1 MHFDARVAKAL
12 EADAYIVIDGCQGL
26 RLVASNSCKSW
37 IYRYKS
43 PIDGRMRQFKIGEW
57 PDISF
62 PSAVAEW
69 ESLRGQRDTGR
80 DPSLER
86 KSKRKEKQIQ
96 ATLAKEGVYTVERL
110 VEDYIAEY
118 VTHHRIPAN
127 AKALASRLR
136 RGIAQIASLEPSCV
150 TRSVAFDLVQ
160 RLADTPMAAASV
172 KQELGAA
179 WEFAYDRG
187 RLSEDVPNWWRQ
199 IMKGRLQSKGALR
212 DGVHKGTDK
221 RVLTEEEIG
230 RLIVKDYALL
240 SPPIQDVLTL
250 YLWTAARG
258 SEICALHADHISE
271 EDGVLWATLLK
282 SETKNR
288 KRVAAT
294 DFRFPLVGRAESAI
308 RARLEAN
315 PGGFLFPGRH
325 ASGHIQQTNVQTQVH
340 SKQPYS
346 KTRPDWQRQR
356 LSVTRWSPHDLRRT
370 SRTLLAKIGCPNEVG
385 EAILGHVT
393 PGVAGVYNR
402 YKYDVEKLQ
411 WLQRLSER
419 LEAIVQDAHRDGD

>member
-1 MHFDARVAKAL
+1 MYFDARTAKGLKAG
-12 EADAYIVIDGCQGL
+12 DHIVVDGCQGL
-26 RLVASNSCKSW
+26 RLVASNTSKSW

-43 PIDGRMRQFKIGEW
+43 PLDDRMRQVKIGEW
-57 PDISF
+57 PAIPF

-69 ESLRGQRDTGR
+69 EGLRKQRDAGV

-86 KSKRKEKQIQ
+86 KAKRSDKKAQ
-96 ATLAKEGVYTVERL
+96 AVVAKHGAYTVARL
-110 VEDYIAEY
+110 VDDYIAGY
-118 VTHHRIPAN
+118 VVHHRIPAN

-136 RGIAQIASLEPSCV
+136 RGIVSIADLEPSGV
-150 TRSVAFDLVQ
+150 TRSVAFELIQ
-160 RLADTPMAAASV
+160 SLADRPVMASSV

-179 WEFAYDRG
+179 WEHAYDSGKLR
-187 RLSEDVPNWWRQ
+187 EDVPNWWRQ
-199 IMKGRLQSKGALR
+199 ILKGRLQSKGQLR
-212 DGVHKGTDK
+212 DGEHKGTDR

-230 RLIVKDYALL
+230 RLVVKDYALL
-240 SPPIQDVLTL
+240 SPPVQDVLTL

-258 SEICALHADHISE
+258 AEICALHADHISE

-282 SETKNR
+282 SETKNK
-288 KRVAAT
+288 KRDGAT
-294 DFRFPLVGRAESAI
+294 DFRFPLVGRAASVA
-308 RARLEAN
+308 RARLAEN

-346 KTRPDWQRQR
+346 KTRPDWERER
-356 LSVTRWSPHDLRRT
+356 LSVTHWSPHDLRRT
-370 SRTLLAKIGCPNEVG
+370 SRTLLAKMGCPEEVG

-402 YKYDVEKLQ
+402 YRYDAEKLQ
-411 WLQRLSER
+411 WLQRLAER
-419 LEAIVQDAHRDGD
+419 LEFIVQAAHS